1 MSLAAPPGPALFP
14 APLQRPGEPM
24 RESRRRAASLS
35 ALRFRCSGVNPQQKH
50 PKKKRFPYE
59 TAVFSSSIR
68 IASEE

>member
-1 MSLAAPPGPALFP
+1 MRGSR
-14 APLQRPGEPM
+14 QRV
-24 RESRRRAASLS
+24 ASLS

-50 PKKKRFPYE
+50 PKKKLFPYE